1 MALNAWIF
9 LYVTVDI
16 DLLTAHFF
24 IAIVE
29 ISKQAVSFS
38 MINMKCD
45 LGV

>member
-1 MALNAWIF
+1 MMLNARIF

-16 DLLTAHFF
+16 DLLTTRFF

-38 MINMKCD
+38 MINTKCD